1 MCYARSPLAW
11 LKVTT
16 TQELIDVVFHH
27 LSQARLGKGAATSE
41 GDGATVGVQCG
52 TGKYRKHAFWHSL
65 WSQIRS

>member
-27 LSQARLGKGAATSE
+27 LSQARLGKGAAKSE
-41 GDGATVGVQCG
+41 GDGATVGV
-52 TGKYRKHAFWHSL
+52 
-65 WSQIRS
+65 